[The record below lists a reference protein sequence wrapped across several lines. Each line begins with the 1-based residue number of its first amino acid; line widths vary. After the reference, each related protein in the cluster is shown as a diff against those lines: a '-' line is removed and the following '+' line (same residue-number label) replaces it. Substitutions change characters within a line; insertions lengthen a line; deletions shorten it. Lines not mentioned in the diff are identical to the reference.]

1 MTTAKMN
8 RTLSYLL
15 LGLGIALLLFVFYYA
30 YYMLG
35 TVFKAFETTEVQVIS
50 RGESGE
56 IKIPGVAA
64 MSIVLEVIVAG
75 LLLFVMAFAASAIAA
90 KGVGLLKG

>member
-1 MTTAKMN
+1 MDAPKTN
-8 RTLSYLL
+8 RVLAYVL

-35 TVFKAFETTEVQVIS
+35 AVFRALGSAEVQVIS
-50 RGESGE
+50 SREFGE

-64 MSIVLEVIVAG
+64 MSIVLEVIVAE
-75 LLLFVMAFAASAIAA
+75 LLLFVMAYAASAIAA